1 MCTIFEEL
9 QQQHICFMKNRWFFS
24 LFLFSNCSYW
34 IFSGLCYFFLG
45 FFCGPPFFLMVHVSF
60 CCCCCGCRN
69 SCHCVSV
76 RYEFFF
82 FCCYCCCW
90 MTDSVVNP
98 FFSTIFLRYAWKIL
112 LNSCNFCIIKKTH
125 KIYLHTYF
133 IILYMENS

>member
-1 MCTIFEEL
+1 MYNIWRTTTTTHLFHEKQMIF
-9 QQQHICFMKNRWFFS
+9 QFISFFK
-24 LFLFSNCSYW
+24 LFL
-34 IFSGLCYFFLG
+34 LDFLWFMLLLSR

-60 CCCCCGCRN
+60 CCCCCRN

-112 LNSCNFCIIKKTH
+112 LNSCNFCIIKKH
-125 KIYLHTYF
+125 IKYIYIH
-133 IILYMENS
+133 IS

>member
-1 MCTIFEEL
+1 MCTIFEEQ

-45 FFCGPPFFLMVHVSF
+45 FFLRSPILPYGSCFVLLLLLSKQLSLCFCSIWVFL
-60 CCCCCGCRN
+60 
-69 SCHCVSV
+69 
-76 RYEFFF
+76 

-133 IILYMENS
+133 IRLYMENS